1 MVLVAYGMETISETG
16 VDVAWMR
23 CTGCSGVGRVI
34 LATDPMTAVLT
45 EAGAHV
51 TAAHPD
57 TKATRLLELE
67 TADAAV
73 FRGPDPRPDPAAWV
87 TVLNAKMPADF

>member
-1 MVLVAYGMETISETG
+1 METISETG
-16 VDVAWMR
+16 VSVAWMR
-23 CTGCSGVGRVI
+23 CAGCAGVGRVI
-34 LATDPMTAVLT
+34 LASESMAAVLA

-57 TKATRLLELE
+57 ESATHLLAME
-67 TADAAV
+67 TVDAAV

-87 TVLNAKMPADF
+87 TVLNTKLTPDF

>member
-1 MVLVAYGMETISETG
+1 M
-16 VDVAWMR
+16 
-23 CTGCSGVGRVI
+23 I
-34 LATDPMTAVLT
+34 LTSDSMAAVLA

-57 TKATRLLELE
+57 GSAAQLLELE

-87 TVLNAKMPADF
+87 TVLNTKLTPDF

>member
-1 MVLVAYGMETISETG
+1 MVLASE
-16 VDVAWMR
+16 
-23 CTGCSGVGRVI
+23 
-34 LATDPMTAVLT
+34 PMAAVLA

-51 TAAHPD
+51 AAAHPD
-57 TKATRLLELE
+57 GSAARLLGME

-87 TVLNAKMPADF
+87 TVLNTKLTPDF

>member
-1 MVLVAYGMETISETG
+1 MGLVAYGMETISETG
-16 VDVAWMR
+16 VEVAWLR
-23 CTGCSGVGRVI
+23 CKGCSGVGRVI
-34 LATDPMTAVLT
+34 LASEPMAAVLA

-57 TKATRLLELE
+57 GSAAQLLEME

-73 FRGPDPRPDPAAWV
+73 FRGPDPRLDQAAWV
-87 TVLNAKMPADF
+87 SVLNIKMPADF